1 MKKLGKR
8 LKISKENL
16 SHMNIKV
23 IKELYYTLNS
33 DNLKDYIKKR
43 YQQNFS
49 NFYFN
54 QYIKLPEVILD
65 KNDIYEFSENSNKP
79 NFFGST
85 SVSAETTYLQN
96 KSKINLKEKIV
107 LINSADPG
115 FDFIFNHNIKGL
127 ITEFGGAN
135 SHMSIRCSKLNIPAA
150 IGVGSNNFVKLA
162 NAKRLNLN
170 PVEEKIDIV

>member
-1 MKKLGKR
+1 M
-8 LKISKENL
+8 
-16 SHMNIKV
+16 
-23 IKELYYTLNS
+23 
-33 DNLKDYIKKR
+33 
-43 YQQNFS
+43 
-49 NFYFN
+49 
-54 QYIKLPEVILD
+54 D

-79 NFFGST
+79 NFFGNT

-135 SHMSIRCSKLNIPAA
+135 SHMSIRCSELNIAAA
-150 IGVGSNNFVKLA
+150 IGVGSNNFAKLA